1 MVAAPPNRIE
11 LMPPEPRRPLVSCS
25 PWALLILLLFAG
37 AILVMRLA
45 RPFLSTTRDPEAIAR
60 PIAARGDLAQD
71 ESATIELFRAA
82 SPSVVHI
89 STTETVYDSWRLRPL
104 EIPQGEGSGFVWDDR
119 GYIVTNYH
127 VIREASRAYVFLE
140 ESSTPYEAR
149 YVGGNSDCDIAVIK
163 IDPPRSG
170 LRSLLVGSSTNL
182 QVGQKVFAIGN
193 PFGLDHTLTTG
204 IISGLG
210 REILSV
216 SDRPIRNV
224 IQTDAAINPGNS
236 GGPLLDSAGLLI
248 GMNTAIFTPGGA
260 NRGEGFNVGV
270 GFAVP
275 VDTINK
281 VVPDLIRNGTYVAPR
296 IGIYSASP
304 QVARAL
310 GVSGVVVRS
319 VEPGSGAEVAGL
331 RALEF
336 GPAGRVLADVIT
348 SVDGQK
354 VADLED
360 ILDLLSE
367 RKVGDVV
374 RVEVVRGGE
383 KLVRD
388 IELK

>member
-1 MVAAPPNRIE
+1 
-11 LMPPEPRRPLVSCS
+11 MPPEPRRPLVSCS

-37 AILVMRLA
+37 SLLA
-45 RPFLSTTRDPEAIAR
+45 MKLTRSFLTPIRDPEAAAR
-60 PIAARGDLAQD
+60 PVEARGDLAAD
-71 ESATIELFRAA
+71 ERATIELFRAA

-127 VIREASRAYVFLE
+127 VIREAGRAYVFLE

-149 YVGGNSDCDIAVIK
+149 YVGGSPDHDVAVIK
-163 IDPPRSG
+163 IEPPASG
-170 LRSLLVGSSTNL
+170 LRSLLVGSSADL

-210 REILSV
+210 REITSV
-216 SDRPIRNV
+216 SSRPIRNV

-236 GGPLLDSAGLLI
+236 GGPLLDSAGRLI
-248 GMNTAIFTPGGA
+248 GMNTAIFTPGGG
-260 NRGEGFNVGV
+260 NHGEGFNVGI

-281 VVPDLIRNGTYVAPR
+281 VVPDLIKKGTYVAPR
-296 IGIYSASP
+296 LGITAAPP

-310 GVSGVVVRS
+310 GVQGVVVRS
-319 VEPGSGAEVAGL
+319 VDSGSGAEKAGL
-331 RALEF
+331 RAMEDRS
-336 GPAGRVLADVIT
+336 GGRVVADVIT
-348 SVDGQK
+348 SVDGK
-354 VADLED
+354 RIAEVE
-360 ILDLLSE
+360 DLLELLSD
-367 RKVGDVV
+367 RKAGDVV
-374 RVEVVRGGE
+374 RIEIDRGGE

-388 IELK
+388 VELR